1 MMTEIRLN
9 RYLSLCGVASRRKCE
24 QLILDERVSVNG
36 KIVTD
41 LFVTV
46 SDKDVVRL
54 DDEKVSPQK
63 YTYIVMNKPRGLM
76 TTLNDEKNRDHVGM
90 LIRRNIFV
98 KPVGRLD
105 RNTTGVLLLTNDGEL
120 QYRLTHPKYK
130 IVRLYQVVLDK
141 HLTIDVMRKI
151 NTGVQLSK
159 KEIARAKVVEF
170 KNVKTQALVL
180 LELQEGMNREIR
192 RLFQVLGY
200 KVIKLDRL
208 KYAEITAT
216 GLKRGQWRHLSGEEV
231 QLLKQQCGLNY

>member
-1 MMTEIRLN
+1 MTEIRLN

-46 SDKDVVRL
+46 GDKDVVRL

-63 YTYIVMNKPRGLM
+63 YTYIVMNKPKDLM

-141 HLTIDVMRKI
+141 HLTIHVMQKI

>member
-1 MMTEIRLN
+1 MTEIRLN

-41 LFVTV
+41 LFITV
-46 SDKDVVRL
+46 GDKDVVRL

-63 YTYIVMNKPRGLM
+63 DTYIVMNKPKGLM

-130 IVRLYQVVLDK
+130 VVRLYQVALDK

-231 QLLKQQCGLNY
+231 QLLKKQCGLNY

>member
-1 MMTEIRLN
+1 M
-9 RYLSLCGVASRRKCE
+9 
-24 QLILDERVSVNG
+24 SVNG

-46 SDKDVVRL
+46 GDKDVVRL

-63 YTYIVMNKPRGLM
+63 YTYIVMNKPKDLM

-141 HLTIDVMRKI
+141 HLTIHVMQKI

>member
-46 SDKDVVRL
+46 GDKDVVRL

-63 YTYIVMNKPRGLM
+63 YTYIVMNKPKGLM

>member
-1 MMTEIRLN
+1 MTEIRLN

-46 SDKDVVRL
+46 GDKDVVRL

-63 YTYIVMNKPRGLM
+63 YTYIVMNKPKGLM

>member
-1 MMTEIRLN
+1 MTEMRLN

-36 KIVTD
+36 KTITD

-46 SDKDVVRL
+46 DDKDVVRL

-63 YTYIVMNKPRGLM
+63 HTYIVMNKPKGLT
-76 TTLNDEKNRDHVGM
+76 TTLNDEKNRDNVGM

-105 RNTTGVLLLTNDGEL
+105 KNTTGVLLLTNDGEL

-130 IVRLYQVVLDK
+130 IVRLYQVALDK

-151 NTGVQLSK
+151 NSGVHLTK

-170 KNVKTQALVL
+170 KNVKTQAHVL

-208 KYAEITAT
+208 KYAEITAA
-216 GLKRGQWRHLSGEEV
+216 GLKRGEWRHLSGEEV
-231 QLLKQQCGLNY
+231 QLLKKQCGLNY

>member
-1 MMTEIRLN
+1 
-9 RYLSLCGVASRRKCE
+9 
-24 QLILDERVSVNG
+24 
-36 KIVTD
+36 
-41 LFVTV
+41 
-46 SDKDVVRL
+46 
-54 DDEKVSPQK
+54 
-63 YTYIVMNKPRGLM
+63 M

>member
-1 MMTEIRLN
+1 MTEIRLN

-46 SDKDVVRL
+46 GDKDVVRL

-63 YTYIVMNKPRGLM
+63 YTYIVMNKPKGLM
-76 TTLNDEKNRDHVGM
+76 TTLNDEKNREHVGM

-105 RNTTGVLLLTNDGEL
+105 KNTTGVLLLTNDGEL

-130 IVRLYQVVLDK
+130 IVRLYQVALDK

-159 KEIARAKVVEF
+159 KEIARAKVIEF
-170 KNVKTQALVL
+170 KNVKTRALVL

-200 KVIKLDRL
+200 KVINLDRL

-216 GLKRGQWRHLSGEEV
+216 GLKRGQWRYLSGEEIK
-231 QLLKQQCGLNY
+231 LLKKQCGLNY

>member
-1 MMTEIRLN
+1 MTEIRLN

-46 SDKDVVRL
+46 GDKDVVRL

-63 YTYIVMNKPRGLM
+63 YTYIVMNKPKNLM

-141 HLTIDVMRKI
+141 HLTIHVMQKI

>member
-1 MMTEIRLN
+1 MTEIRLN

>member
-1 MMTEIRLN
+1 MTEIRLN

-63 YTYIVMNKPRGLM
+63 YTYIVMNKPKGLM